1 MNVRR
6 YQKWAKSGLAILL
19 AGAMM
24 VGTAASGGGMTAQAA
39 ETESSD
45 TVSTQKAVTSDAASL
60 LFTEKHI
67 TSDLTLPT
75 IGASGTP
82 ISWKSSNPSVLSNEG
97 KVTRPK
103 KEAADEEVTLKGT
116 VKMGDYAKA
125 RNFTFVV
132 LAESE
137 MGPTKEFALDQVELL
152 DDYYLTAQNSDIEFL
167 KKFDNDRLLSR
178 FRETAGL
185 DTKKIAPYGG
195 WEDGWLGGHSVGH
208 YLTAIAQA
216 VKATGNAD
224 LKEKSKQLIEG
235 LERELDEYY
244 EQKCGK
250 GSLETYLIQN
260 EIWHLSEIN
269 YQVRAG
275 YQKYLREYYVDS
287 TVRNYLLGIDR
298 VKLRLIIENAQTLK
312 GKWNAQNH
320 PELLHDILFLRYH
333 PNPAIAKR
341 YEYTTDISKLVWDFR
356 VKGSDICKQQILTV
370 LEDIVQQ
377 KITMKECTRHL
388 NGLKS
393 VYEFCMQ
400 EQIEDL
406 RYLTQKQFD
415 KIENYG
421 DTDYKK
427 KCAKQELRACQEYIF
442 CHAKNIAWDSTV
454 WFMERLYLEEYR
466 VNPSN
471 PVKTISFM
479 SIERTDNREL
489 VQEYIKYCLGVTHLA
504 LSVIH
509 TEFYRI
515 QKFVV
520 WLEETTEIN
529 LKQVSENEIKKYFQI
544 IDYKVASYFNDI
556 IIAIYQFYEYLQT
569 KNIIKEVPFNY
580 QYYLKKEI
588 LHHNDR
594 SVEQETYESILKHLK
609 DFPEK
614 PRLILLHSMLLG
626 LRISEVC
633 CLKGNAY
640 YWQGRDAWIQ
650 VYQIKMRTYK
660 RIPIPEILYK
670 IMKVYI
676 KKYGIGAEDYIFQN
690 QRGKAYHYSSFR
702 WSMKKIFNENHE
714 LFQEYNF
721 KSHDFRHTIATMFYE
736 DGVPLQSV
744 RDYLGHDYEEMTQQY
759 VDYMPKRISRANQEL
774 FAKEGS
780 SLASGIKRCKRGK

>member
-1 MNVRR
+1 MPARLYAFVPEEQN
-6 YQKWAKSGLAILL
+6 
-19 AGAMM
+19 
-24 VGTAASGGGMTAQAA
+24 
-39 ETESSD
+39 
-45 TVSTQKAVTSDAASL
+45 
-60 LFTEKHI
+60 
-67 TSDLTLPT
+67 
-75 IGASGTP
+75 
-82 ISWKSSNPSVLSNEG
+82 LSN
-97 KVTRPK
+97 
-103 KEAADEEVTLKGT
+103 
-116 VKMGDYAKA
+116 
-125 RNFTFVV
+125 
-132 LAESE
+132 AE
-137 MGPTKEFALDQVELL
+137 
-152 DDYYLTAQNSDIEFL
+152 
-167 KKFDNDRLLSR
+167 
-178 FRETAGL
+178 RE
-185 DTKKIAPYGG
+185 
-195 WEDGWLGGHSVGH
+195 
-208 YLTAIAQA
+208 
-216 VKATGNAD
+216 
-224 LKEKSKQLIEG
+224 QLIEG

-312 GKWNAQNH
+312 GKWNARNH

-356 VKGSDICKQQILTV
+356 AKGSDICKQQILTV
-370 LEDIVQQ
+370 LEDIMQQ

-466 VNPSN
+466 VNPSS

-479 SIERTDNREL
+479 NIEKKDDREL
-489 VQEYIKYCLGVTHLA
+489 VQEYMKYCLGITHLA
-504 LSVIH
+504 LHVIQK
-509 TEFYRI
+509 EFYKL
-515 QKFVV
+515 QSFVI
-520 WLEETTEIN
+520 WLEDTTEIS
-529 LKQVSENEIKKYFQI
+529 LKQVSENEIKEYFQI
-544 IDYKVASYFNDI
+544 IDYKEASYFNDI

-609 DFPEK
+609 DFRK
-614 PRLILLHSMLLG
+614 S
-626 LRISEVC
+626 
-633 CLKGNAY
+633 
-640 YWQGRDAWIQ
+640 RD
-650 VYQIKMRTYK
+650 
-660 RIPIPEILYK
+660 
-670 IMKVYI
+670 
-676 KKYGIGAEDYIFQN
+676 
-690 QRGKAYHYSSFR
+690 
-702 WSMKKIFNENHE
+702 
-714 LFQEYNF
+714 
-721 KSHDFRHTIATMFYE
+721 
-736 DGVPLQSV
+736 
-744 RDYLGHDYEEMTQQY
+744 
-759 VDYMPKRISRANQEL
+759 
-774 FAKEGS
+774 
-780 SLASGIKRCKRGK
+780 